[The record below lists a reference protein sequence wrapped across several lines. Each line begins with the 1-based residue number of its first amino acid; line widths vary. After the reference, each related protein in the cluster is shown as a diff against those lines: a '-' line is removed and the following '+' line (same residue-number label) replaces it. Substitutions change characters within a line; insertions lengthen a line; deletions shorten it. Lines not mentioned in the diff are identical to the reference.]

1 MNFNKIF
8 SVIRVVVE
16 NVYGRLKGRFRSIV
30 KRLDFNVEIGCFVI
44 VVCCV
49 LYNFCEVMGEEFNE
63 EWL

>member
-8 SVIRVVVE
+8 NMIRVVVE

-30 KRLDFNVEIGCFVI
+30 KMVDFNVEIVCFVI

-49 LYNFCEVMGEEFNE
+49 LYNFCEVMGEDLNE

>member
-8 SVIRVVVE
+8 NMIRVVVE

-30 KRLDFNVEIGCFVI
+30 KRVDFNVGIVCFVI

-49 LYNFCEVMGEEFNE
+49 LYNFCEVMGEDLDEK
-63 EWL
+63 WL